1 MENNGRPIT
10 DSTTADLTAAEVT
23 AADVIDAA
31 DVANA
36 ADVSSPP
43 DGPSA
48 PDAQADQDELAA
60 LDQLEADLAAVEQ
73 AITTLEQI
81 STDGSLGDSAA
92 SQIATAVPQDRFA
105 SAATSDQI

>member
-1 MENNGRPIT
+1 MENIGQPTT
-10 DSTTADLTAAEVT
+10 DSTSADLTAADVT
-23 AADVIDAA
+23 GAADVPTAP
-31 DVANA
+31 DV
-36 ADVSSPP
+36 
-43 DGPSA
+43 PSA
-48 PDAQADQDELAA
+48 PDLAADQDELAA

>member
-1 MENNGRPIT
+1 MENIGQSTT
-10 DSTTADLTAAEVT
+10 DSTSADLTAADVT
-23 AADVIDAA
+23 GAADV
-31 DVANA
+31 
-36 ADVSSPP
+36 PT
-43 DGPSA
+43 A
-48 PDAQADQDELAA
+48 PDVPSTPDVPTAPDSAADQDELAA

-73 AITTLEQI
+73 AITTLERI

>member
-1 MENNGRPIT
+1 MENIGQPTT
-10 DSTTADLTAAEVT
+10 DSTSADLTAADVT
-23 AADVIDAA
+23 GAADV
-31 DVANA
+31 
-36 ADVSSPP
+36 PT
-43 DGPSA
+43 A
-48 PDAQADQDELAA
+48 PDVPSTPEVPTAPDSAADQDELAA

-105 SAATSDQI
+105 SAGTSDQI

>member
-1 MENNGRPIT
+1 MQNIGQPTT
-10 DSTTADLTAAEVT
+10 DSTSADLTAADVT
-23 AADVIDAA
+23 GAADVPSTP
-31 DVANA
+31 DV
-36 ADVSSPP
+36 PT
-43 DGPSA
+43 A
-48 PDAQADQDELAA
+48 PDSAADQDELAA

>member
-1 MENNGRPIT
+1 MENIGQPTT
-10 DSTTADLTAAEVT
+10 DSTSADLTAADVT
-23 AADVIDAA
+23 GAADVPSTP
-31 DVANA
+31 DV
-36 ADVSSPP
+36 PT
-43 DGPSA
+43 A
-48 PDAQADQDELAA
+48 PDSAADQDELAA

>member
-1 MENNGRPIT
+1 MENIGQPTT
-10 DSTTADLTAAEVT
+10 DSTSADLTAADVT
-23 AADVIDAA
+23 G
-31 DVANA
+31 A
-36 ADVSSPP
+36 ADVSSTP
-43 DGPSA
+43 DVPRTPDSA
-48 PDAQADQDELAA
+48 ADQDELAA

-105 SAATSDQI
+105 SAGIPDQI

>member
-1 MENNGRPIT
+1 MENIGQPTT
-10 DSTTADLTAAEVT
+10 DSTSADVT
-23 AADVIDAA
+23 AAA
-31 DVANA
+31 DVPNTP
-36 ADVSSPP
+36 DVPT
-43 DGPSA
+43 A
-48 PDAQADQDELAA
+48 PDSAADQDELAA

-105 SAATSDQI
+105 SAGIPDQI

>member
-1 MENNGRPIT
+1 MENNGQPIT
-10 DSTTADLTAAEVT
+10 DTTSSDTTPVDVADAAEV
-23 AADVIDAA
+23 
-31 DVANA
+31 
-36 ADVSSPP
+36 S
-43 DGPSA
+43 SA
-48 PDAQADQDELAA
+48 PDLPADQDELAV

-92 SQIATAVPQDRFA
+92 SQIAAAVPQDRFA

>member
-1 MENNGRPIT
+1 MENIGQPTT
-10 DSTTADLTAAEVT
+10 DSTSADLTAADVT
-23 AADVIDAA
+23 GATDVPSTP
-31 DVANA
+31 DV
-36 ADVSSPP
+36 PT
-43 DGPSA
+43 A
-48 PDAQADQDELAA
+48 PDSAADQDELAA

-92 SQIATAVPQDRFA
+92 SQIATAVPQGRFA

>member
-1 MENNGRPIT
+1 MENIGQPTT
-10 DSTTADLTAAEVT
+10 DSTTADLTAADVT
-23 AADVIDAA
+23 GAADVPSTP
-31 DVANA
+31 DV
-36 ADVSSPP
+36 PT
-43 DGPSA
+43 A
-48 PDAQADQDELAA
+48 PDVPSTPDSAADQDELAA
-60 LDQLEADLAAVEQ
+60 LGQLEADLAAVEQ

>member
-1 MENNGRPIT
+1 MENIGQPAT
-10 DSTTADLTAAEVT
+10 DSTSADLTAADVT
-23 AADVIDAA
+23 GAADVPSTP
-31 DVANA
+31 DV
-36 ADVSSPP
+36 PT
-43 DGPSA
+43 A
-48 PDAQADQDELAA
+48 PDSAADQDELAA

>member
-1 MENNGRPIT
+1 MENIGQPTT
-10 DSTTADLTAAEVT
+10 DSTSADLTAADVT
-23 AADVIDAA
+23 GAADVPNTP
-31 DVANA
+31 DV
-36 ADVSSPP
+36 PT
-43 DGPSA
+43 A
-48 PDAQADQDELAA
+48 PDSAADQDELAA

>member
-1 MENNGRPIT
+1 MENIGQPTT
-10 DSTTADLTAAEVT
+10 DSTSADLTAADVT
-23 AADVIDAA
+23 GAADV
-31 DVANA
+31 
-36 ADVSSPP
+36 PT
-43 DGPSA
+43 A
-48 PDAQADQDELAA
+48 PDVPSTPDLAADQDELAA

>member
-1 MENNGRPIT
+1 MENIGQPTT
-10 DSTTADLTAAEVT
+10 DSTSADLTPVDVPDAAEVPT
-23 AADVIDAA
+23 
-31 DVANA
+31 
-36 ADVSSPP
+36 
-43 DGPSA
+43 A
-48 PDAQADQDELAA
+48 PDSAADQDELAA